1 MEQDLLLVLVV
12 VLLLLLALLLLLK
25 LAPLRHLRESVSVQS
40 TPNTQNPCNKHT

>member
-12 VLLLLLALLLLLK
+12 VLLLALLLLLLK